1 MRNYRRYSKF
11 TKEGKSLIV
20 PFISIPY
27 RNSDFFE
34 KYEAGLTRLD
44 LLSFKYYNNP
54 DYAWLILQAN
64 PQYGSLEF
72 LIPDGAEIR
81 IPFPLDAALEGYDGA
96 IREYDKL
103 YGIE

>member
-11 TKEGKSLIV
+11 VKEGKSLIV
-20 PFISIPY
+20 PFVSIPE
-27 RNSDFFE
+27 RSSDF
-34 KYEAGLTRLD
+34 YETYIAGATRMD
-44 LLSFKYYNNP
+44 LLSYKYYNNP

-72 LIPDGAEIR
+72 LIPDGAEVR
-81 IPFPLDAALEGYDGA
+81 IPFPLDNALEGYDAA

>member
-20 PFISIPY
+20 PFIPIPNRKTDY
-27 RNSDFFE
+27 
-34 KYEAGLTRLD
+34 YEVYESGITRFD
-44 LLSFKYYNNP
+44 LLSYKYYKSS

-72 LIPDGAEIR
+72 LIPNGSEIR
-81 IPFPLDAALEGYDGA
+81 IPYPLDIALEGYDTM
-96 IREYDKL
+96 IKEYDTI

>member
-1 MRNYRRYSKF
+1 MKNYRRYSKF

-20 PFISIPY
+20 PFISIPN
-27 RNSDFFE
+27 RDSDFFE
-34 KYEAGLTRLD
+34 KYESGITRLD
-44 LLSFKYYNNP
+44 LLSYKYYGNP

-72 LIPDGAEIR
+72 LIPDGMDIR
-81 IPFPLDAALEGYDGA
+81 IPFPLDNALEGYDA
-96 IREYDKL
+96 SIREYEKL

>member
-1 MRNYRRYSKF
+1 MKNYRRYSKF

-20 PFISIPY
+20 PFISIPE
-27 RNSDFFE
+27 RGSDFYE
-34 KYEAGLTRLD
+34 TYEAGTTRLD
-44 LLSFKYYNNP
+44 LLSYKYYNNP

-72 LIPDGAEIR
+72 LIPDGSELR
-81 IPFPLDAALEGYDGA
+81 IPFPLDNALEAYDAGV
-96 IREYDKL
+96 REYDKL